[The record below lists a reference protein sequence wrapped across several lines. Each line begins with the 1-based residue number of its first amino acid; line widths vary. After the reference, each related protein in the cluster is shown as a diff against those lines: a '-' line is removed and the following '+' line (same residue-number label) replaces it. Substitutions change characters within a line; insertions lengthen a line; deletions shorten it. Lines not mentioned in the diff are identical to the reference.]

1 MNEALQAQL
10 RRTAMTK
17 ADMVR
22 NILVAATRQGRKL
35 NYNEIL
41 EDVFEKYEVVI
52 KREDLFTMM
61 ARLYKRNE
69 VSRRKVGHD
78 VRWSWKEETV

>member
-69 VSRRKVGHD
+69 VNRRKVGHD
-78 VRWSWKEETV
+78 VRWSWKEETL